1 MDKRDRE
8 VMIKELMKVK
18 LQRKLLDK
26 LRDSDIVRL
35 FATLRRY
42 IP

>member
-1 MDKRDRE
+1 MDKHDRE

-26 LRDSDIVRL
+26 LKDSEIIRL

-42 IP
+42 MP